1 MFTMPFKQLRMAI
14 NNDQDMPERVTLT
27 GVDDPNGRGEYRVSI
42 RLAMFVQLLVMA
54 SGIGGT
60 YAAVRAGIDS
70 DRQHIEQLLDSN
82 RTLNL
87 SIQEAQRSNILL
99 GARLDTLANTIDF
112 LSKELTS
119 IQERLWNDRRRSQQ

>member
-1 MFTMPFKQLRMAI
+1 MDI
-14 NNDQDMPERVTLT
+14 NNNQDMPNRVTLT
-27 GVDDPNGRGEYRVSI
+27 GVDDPAGRGEYKISI
-42 RLAMFVQLLVMA
+42 KFALLVQLLVMA

-70 DRQHIEQLLDSN
+70 DRQHIEQLMDSN

-99 GARLDTLANTIDF
+99 GARLETLTTTINF
-112 LSKELTS
+112 LSQELS
-119 IQERLWNDRRRSQQ
+119 SMQDHLWNDGRRRQQ